1 MTNKNKIY
9 SLALAG
15 VQQLVPYKPGKPI
28 VELERELGLTQIV
41 KLASNENPLGAGKK
55 ALAAIH
61 AALPGLALYPD
72 GSGFALKQALAKK
85 YAVDDSQITLGNG
98 SNEILELVARAFLR
112 PGLEVIFSQ
121 HAFAVY
127 PIVTQAVGATAV
139 VAPAV
144 DYGHDLIGMLARVTD
159 NTRVVFVANP
169 NNPTG
174 TLLSQ
179 ASVEAFIAA
188 LPDTVICV
196 LDEAYFEF
204 VSRVE
209 TVDSLDW
216 LKKYPN
222 LIVTRTFSKAYG
234 LAGLRV
240 GYSLSSPEIA
250 DILNRVRQPFNNNTL
265 ALAAAEAALSDDEH
279 LQQTITV
286 NAQGMQQLT
295 DGFKQL
301 GLEWIP
307 SAGNFVSVDLRQPGQ
322 PIYEAL
328 LSKGVI
334 VRPVGNYELP
344 NHLRISIGTQAEN
357 QLFLQALTDVFDCME
372 VGGIPSGAQGAT
384 LGAVA
389 ESNV

>member
-1 MTNKNKIY
+1 MTSANNIY
-9 SLALAG
+9 SLALTG

-28 VELERELGLTQIV
+28 EELQRELGLSKIV
-41 KLASNENPLGAGKK
+41 KLASNENPLGPGKK
-55 ALAAIH
+55 ALAAIQSV
-61 AALPGLALYPD
+61 LSELALYPD
-72 GSGFALKQALAKK
+72 GSGFDLKQALAKK
-85 YAVDDSQITLGNG
+85 YSLDAGQITLGNG

-112 PGLEVIFSQ
+112 PGLDVIFSQ

-127 PIVTQAVGATAV
+127 PLVTQAVGASAV
-139 VAPAV
+139 VVPAV
-144 DYGHDLIGMLARVTD
+144 NYGHDLAGMLASVTK
-159 NTRVVFVANP
+159 NTRVIFIANP

-179 ASVEAFIAA
+179 ADVEAFIAA
-188 LPDTVICV
+188 LPDTVVCV

-204 VSRVE
+204 VSRTE
-209 TVDSLDW
+209 PVDSISW
-216 LKKYPN
+216 LIKYPN
-222 LIVTRTFSKAYG
+222 LIITRTFSKAYG
-234 LAGLRV
+234 LAGLRA

-265 ALAAAEAALSDDEH
+265 ALVAAEAALGDEEH
-279 LQQTITV
+279 LNQTISV

-295 DGFKQL
+295 AGFKTL

-328 LSKGVI
+328 LRKGVI

-357 QLFLQALTDVFDCME
+357 EFFLQALADVLE
-372 VGGIPSGAQGAT
+372 LAAANIETTA
-384 LGAVA
+384 GAV
-389 ESNV
+389 